1 MEKTIILGLG
11 NLLYG
16 DEGFGVRLA
25 QHLYAH
31 WDFPPGVSVVDGGT
45 QGQTLLTFV
54 EEADS
59 LLVLDAVDF
68 GLEPGELTLREEVP
82 AYVTAQKVGPHQNS
96 FSEVLALAELKDC
109 LPEEIRLIGAQPLDM
124 TYGNTLS
131 PLLLSRLDTL
141 VDMALLQLQAWGVPG
156 RPACP
161 ESVFQ
166 NPEISLERYVPLS
179 A

>member
-1 MEKTIILGLG
+1 MEKTVILGLG

-68 GLEPGELTLREEVP
+68 GLEEGELTLREEVP
-82 AYVTAQKVGPHQNS
+82 AYITAQKVGPHQNS
-96 FSEVLALAELKDC
+96 FSEVLGLAALRGALPRRCALLGVQPAVLTWGAHCSPAVEQALPKATDQALA
-109 LPEEIRLIGAQPLDM
+109 
-124 TYGNTLS
+124 
-131 PLLLSRLDTL
+131 LLRR
-141 VDMALLQLQAWGVPG
+141 WGIEPVRRA
-156 RPACP
+156 RP
-161 ESVFQ
+161 
-166 NPEISLERYVPLS
+166 RHLS
-179 A
+179 APVLAQL

>member
-25 QHLYAH
+25 QYLYAH

-96 FSEVLALAELKDC
+96 FSEVLGLAALRGTQPRHCALLGVQPAAMTLGAHCSPEVERILPEAVNQALGLLRHWGIEAVRRPEPRHLSAPVLAEL
-109 LPEEIRLIGAQPLDM
+109 
-124 TYGNTLS
+124 
-131 PLLLSRLDTL
+131 
-141 VDMALLQLQAWGVPG
+141 
-156 RPACP
+156 
-161 ESVFQ
+161 
-166 NPEISLERYVPLS
+166 
-179 A
+179 